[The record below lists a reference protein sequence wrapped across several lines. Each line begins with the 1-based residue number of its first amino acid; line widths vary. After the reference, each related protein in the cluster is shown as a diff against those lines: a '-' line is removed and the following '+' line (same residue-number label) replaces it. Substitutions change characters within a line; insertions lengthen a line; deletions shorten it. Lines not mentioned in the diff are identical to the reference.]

1 MIIRPEKPVSETVAE
16 IWTDGPKVLIKF
28 FERDDDF
35 RETVKD
41 RGFRWDW
48 DRDAWCRKCNQFT
61 GSTQDR
67 AAEIGNL
74 LLLAGFVVEIGD
86 DEIRRRAIA
95 GEYEPEQLRWI
106 AKKIEGKYKNY
117 FAVAWEYGNDEIY
130 KAARAIGGSRWSKP
144 EVVVPSYQFEAV
156 QDLADEYGFNL
167 SPGALELIEE
177 ARQARDSALIVKP
190 AAGATPQAGRKEPE
204 EQEEGDDAGGID
216 ATLRDDD

>member
-1 MIIRPEKPVSETVAE
+1 MIIRPENPKTETVAE

-35 RETVKD
+35 RETVRN

-48 DRDAWCRKCNQFT
+48 DRDAWCRRCNKFT
-61 GSTQDR
+61 GSAQGR

-106 AKKIEGKYKNY
+106 AKRTSGEYKGY
-117 FAVAWEYGNDEIY
+117 FSIAWEYGNDEIY

-156 QDLADEYGFNL
+156 QDLADEYGFKL
-167 SPGALELIEE
+167 SSGALELIKE
-177 ARQARDSALIVKP
+177 AKQARDSALIVKP
-190 AAGATPQAGRKEPE
+190 AAGPAPQTGKEKKQVE
-204 EQEEGDDAGGID
+204 ADGID
-216 ATLRDDD
+216 ADLRDDD